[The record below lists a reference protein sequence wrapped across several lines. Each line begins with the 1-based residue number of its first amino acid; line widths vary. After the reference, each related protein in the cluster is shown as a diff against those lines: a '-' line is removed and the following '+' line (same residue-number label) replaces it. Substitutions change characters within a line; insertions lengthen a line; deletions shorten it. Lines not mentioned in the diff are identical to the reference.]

1 MNGLL
6 IACGLLVVL
15 LVVCLAI
22 ETWRPLG
29 PLVRQPRVP
38 EGIVVS
44 ERADVMII
52 ADEFLFSLYQDGH
65 VEVTAPNGTKIAIS
79 AGAAMGLTWHLARQ
93 YGWIQAGGA
102 DGKGPP

>member
-38 EGIVVS
+38 QGIIVS
-44 ERADVMII
+44 EPADLMMI
-52 ADEFLFSLYQDGH
+52 ADEYVFSLYHDGH
-65 VEVTAPNGTKIAIS
+65 VDVTAPDGTKISIS
-79 AGAAMGLTWHLARQ
+79 AAAAMGLTWHLARQ
-93 YGWIQAGGA
+93 YGWIASGSG